1 MKKSLQKEKNKLRIA
16 LISRA
21 VYPFHDYGGLE
32 KHLYYQVR
40 HLSEQGAEIDLFTEP
55 AAADSDKKNVHFSI
69 NIKCNFISG
78 RLVPIPRKK
87 GFIILDRIINYPYLT
102 RLFAR
107 DVIKKHRER
116 PYDLVFAHGLAGWGV
131 YQEFRKNRLGLPVI
145 LNPHGMEEFKNRN
158 PLKALM
164 YRPFMRKMRKAASFS
179 DKIVATDTIMIP
191 EVKSYLQV
199 DDSKIILLPNAI
211 DIEEA
216 LSLVNEKKKT
226 ALIKKHNLENKLF
239 FYSVG
244 RLEANKGFDNLL
256 VQFHRIKAEIKRDW
270 ILLITGKGSKYNY
283 LKDLIDELDLAK
295 NVHLTGPVADDELHT
310 LLDLADIFILPSLYE
325 GSSIAT
331 LEAMVHKCPVI
342 ANRIGGLP
350 DKVEQYTNGLLC
362 DPDSPDEM
370 GDAITELAG
379 FNNKKLQDMGEQSFK
394 IVNDKFS
401 WKSVAEESIRIFRR
415 IIG

>member
-1 MKKSLQKEKNKLRIA
+1 MQKEKNKLRIA

-40 HLSEQGAEIDLFTEP
+40 HLSEQGADIELFTEP
-55 AAADSDKKNVHFSI
+55 ATVDSDKYNVKFPR
-69 NIKCNFISG
+69 NIKSNFISG

-107 DVIKKHRER
+107 DVIKKHLEKQ
-116 PYDLVFAHGLAGWGV
+116 YDLVFAHGLAGWGV
-131 YQEFRKNRLGLPVI
+131 YREFKKNRLRLPVI

-158 PLKALM
+158 PLKTLM

-179 DKIVATDTIMIP
+179 DKIVATDIIMIP
-191 EVKSYLQV
+191 EVKSYLGV

-216 LSLVNEKKKT
+216 LSLVSEKKKT
-226 ALIKKHNLENKLF
+226 TLIKKHNLKNKLF

-256 VQFHRIKAEIKRDW
+256 VQFHRIKTEIKHDW

-310 LLDLADIFILPSLYE
+310 LLDLSDIFILPSLYE

-350 DKVEQYTNGLLC
+350 DKVDQYTNGILC
-362 DPDSPDEM
+362 DPDSPDEL
-370 GDAITELAG
+370 GDAIIELAG

-394 IVNDKFS
+394 IVSDKFS
-401 WKSVAEESIRIFRR
+401 WKSVAEESIRIFKGM
-415 IIG
+415 IK